1 MKVCVFG
8 LGYVGCVSAA
18 CLADAGHE
26 VIGVDID
33 RDKVNAIN
41 TGQSPIVEPGLSALI
56 KRGLAAGRLKAT
68 VNAEAAIRDTELAMV
83 CVGTPGHAN
92 GRLNVDALKRVC
104 TDIGNA
110 LRGSRRQY
118 TVVIRSTVLPGTI
131 EQVLLPALRAGAG
144 NTVSIAA
151 NPEFMREG
159 TALKDFAEPP
169 LTLVGCS
176 DPVTARVLRQLYK
189 KVDAEFV
196 QTDIRTAEMAKY
208 VSNAYHALKVCFAN
222 EIGNVCQALGADPQE
237 VMRIFRLDRK
247 LNVSEAYLKPG
258 FAFGG
263 SCLPKDVR
271 ALLYAARTADVPLP
285 VLGGVLP
292 SNERQV
298 QQAIDRVLAAGRRKV
313 GVIGLAFKPDTD
325 DLRESPMVTLVE
337 ALIGKG
343 CDVRILDPNVAVA
356 RLTGANRRHIEE
368 GIPHIAS
375 LMCDDQKALLVHAEV
390 LVVTS
395 CSDEAVRV
403 IAAADA
409 ECTVI
414 DLTQGA
420 LDARLS
426 REIHEEQPAWRFV
439 PSAAAAVAAAPQPAR

>member
-1 MKVCVFG
+1 MKVCIFG

-33 RDKVNAIN
+33 RGKVNAIN
-41 TGQSPIVEPGLSALI
+41 KGESPIVEPGLSALI
-56 KRGLAAGRLKAT
+56 KRGMAAGRLKAT
-68 VNAEAAIRDTELAMV
+68 VNAEAAVRDTELAMI

-104 TDIGNA
+104 ADIGSV
-110 LRGSRRQY
+110 LRGNNRQY
-118 TVVIRSTVLPGTI
+118 TVVIRSTVLPGTT
-131 EQVLLPALRAGAG
+131 EQLLAPALRAAG
-144 NTVSIAA
+144 GNGISIAV

-176 DPVTARVLRQLYK
+176 DPITTRVLRRLYA
-189 KVDAEFV
+189 KVDAAFV

-208 VSNAYHALKVCFAN
+208 VSNAYHAVKVCFAN
-222 EIGNVCQALGADPQE
+222 EVGNVCHALGADAQE
-237 VMRIFRLDRK
+237 VMRIFRMDHK

-271 ALLYAARTADVPLP
+271 ALLYAARTSDVPVP
-285 VLGGVLP
+285 VLGSVLP

-298 QQAIDRVLAAGRRKV
+298 QQGIDRVLAAGRRKV
-313 GVIGLAFKPDTD
+313 GVVGLAFKPDTD

-343 CDVRILDPNVAVA
+343 CDIRILDPNVSVA

-368 GIPHIAS
+368 EIPHIAS
-375 LMCDDQKALLVHAEV
+375 LMCDDEQALLEHAEV
-390 LVVTS
+390 LVVTNS
-395 CSDEAVRV
+395 SDDAVRV
-403 IAAADA
+403 VAAADP
-409 ECTVI
+409 ECTVV

-420 LDARLS
+420 LTARLTES
-426 REIHEEQPAWRFV
+426 MEDQPAWRIV
-439 PSAAAAVAAAPQPAR
+439 PSAAAAVAALPQSAR